1 MCFEPDR
8 HDVTCQM
15 VESAE
20 NLEEMRGHSV
30 REWVTMLPNNI
41 IHNITCYLSDG
52 GECGEPGG
60 DEGPFC
66 AGVGHDAT

>member
-1 MCFEPDR
+1 M
-8 HDVTCQM
+8 
-15 VESAE
+15 E

-52 GECGEPGG
+52 GECGEPRG